1 MNENNEQSCLVALV
15 KVLTTITNSNTGFL
29 ITISITSNINS
40 KN

>member
-29 ITISITSNINS
+29 ITITSNINS